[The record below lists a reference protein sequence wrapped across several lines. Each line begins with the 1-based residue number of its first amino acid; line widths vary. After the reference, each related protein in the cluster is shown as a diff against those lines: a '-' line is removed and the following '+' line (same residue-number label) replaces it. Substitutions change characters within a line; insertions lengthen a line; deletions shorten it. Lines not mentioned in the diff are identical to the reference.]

1 MFSAENIVVLGAG
14 KSGVGAAVLAQKKG
28 KNVFVSDATS
38 ITLEYKSILNNY
50 DIKWEENGHSDYILD
65 KAESVIISPGIPPSS
80 PFVQKISSL
89 GIPIISEIE
98 FAYHYCNSK

>member
-28 KNVFVSDATS
+28 KNVFVSDASS

-50 DIKWEENGHSDYILD
+50 DIKWEENGLAKSD
-65 KAESVIISPGIPPSS
+65 
-80 PFVQKISSL
+80 KIHFTTKGYKLTGDLFFEAFIKSYK
-89 GIPIISEIE
+89 E
-98 FAYHYCNSK
+98 FLEKNGRF

>member
-28 KNVFVSDATS
+28 KNVFVSDASS

-50 DIKWEENGHSDYILD
+50 DIKWEENGHSDFILD
-65 KAESVIISPGIPPSS
+65 KAIKHLNEAI
-80 PFVQKISSL
+80 KIQTN
-89 GIPIISEIE
+89 
-98 FAYHYCNSK
+98 CNNRILA